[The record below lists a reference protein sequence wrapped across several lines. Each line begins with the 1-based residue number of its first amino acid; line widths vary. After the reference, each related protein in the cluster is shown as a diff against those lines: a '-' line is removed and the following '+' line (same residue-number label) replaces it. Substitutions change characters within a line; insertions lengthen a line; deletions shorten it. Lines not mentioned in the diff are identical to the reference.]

1 MGFFIIRIHLI
12 FLIKYNDFRCVI
24 SIYFLALFFL
34 FSLPLFSQD
43 VVSEK
48 PLEVDNIVIS
58 GNRFFD
64 DKIILE
70 TFITKISPGAFS
82 KFLYNIFG
90 EKFGRQTEYFYQD
103 VFFADIERMKELYHD
118 YGFFNLDVSSSYSYN
133 HDTTAIT
140 VGLKIDEKDRSYIDT
155 IEYSGIESLDQKVLN
170 EIFLEPKIKVGSPYE
185 KSKINDEANRITEI
199 ISNSGYPLV
208 TMLPEGSSAIRY
220 FSTNRFKITYAILPG
235 KRYKFG
241 EVSIAV
247 EPPRADITDKIIT
260 KHLDFK
266 SDELISRNKVISS
279 ERNLNRLGLFESARI
294 EFPEIAA
301 TTTGDLL
308 PISVRVKPRDR
319 HEIAPEVI
327 LSDEDNVFNLG
338 LGLGYTNR
346 NFLGDARNFNLR
358 LRFNTQSIHE
368 WNFGRVFGKY
378 GLTDNSVQGKAELN
392 FQIMQPYVFTRT
404 LNGTWTLS
412 FIADKKNFYSVT
424 LIRNKIG
431 LINQFATYT
440 TGFIDWILER
450 SDVNWIEDTIKTGLS
465 LSRLKQEEKPQFN
478 SILSFTLQR
487 DKTNDLFS
495 PTEGFFHAASI
506 EESGILQYV
515 LKTIQQSLPFT
526 QYYKFTLFG
535 RWYKDLSR
543 TKFNI
548 LAIKLKTG
556 YQNKY
561 GDSKEDQNVSIP
573 LNRRFFAGGSGSVR
587 GWKNRELGSMAQ
599 SEIPLGGNFLFEGN
613 AELRINHMR
622 GFGKLWFLN
631 LENLWAVYFIDY
643 GNLWNNFKDVN
654 IRDVAIA
661 SGVGIRYDTFVGPVR
676 FDFGI
681 RVYDP
686 METAGRK
693 WIYQKK
699 FFNETLYNGV
709 LNFGIGH
716 AF

>member
-1 MGFFIIRIHLI
+1 MGFFINSIHLI
-12 FLIKYNDFRCVI
+12 FLIKYDYLHCGI
-24 SIYFLALFFL
+24 SFYLLALFFL

-48 PLEVDNIVIS
+48 PLEVDNIELS
-58 GNRFFD
+58 GNKFFD
-64 DKIILE
+64 DKTILE

-90 EKFGRQTEYFYQD
+90 EKFGRQTEYFFQD
-103 VFFADIERMKELYHD
+103 VYYSDVERLKQLYHD
-118 YGFFNLDVSSSYSYN
+118 YGFFDLNAVSSYSYN
-133 HDTTAIT
+133 SDTTAIKID
-140 VGLKIDEKDRSYIDT
+140 LKIDENERSYIDSV
-155 IEYSGIESLDQKVLN
+155 EYTGIENIDQSVLDA
-170 EIFLEPKIKVGSPYE
+170 IFLEPKIKSGHPYE
-185 KSKINDEANRITEI
+185 KSKINDEATRITEI

-208 TMLPEGSSAIRY
+208 TILPESSTAIRY
-220 FSTNRFKITYAILPG
+220 LSTNRFKITYAIRPG
-235 KRYKFG
+235 KKYKFG
-241 EVSIAV
+241 ELSIVV
-247 EPPRADITDKIIT
+247 EPPREDITNKIIT

-266 SDELISRNKVISS
+266 SGELISKNKVISS
-279 ERNLNRLGLFESARI
+279 ERNLNRLGLFEAARI
-294 EFPEIAA
+294 EIPEIAA
-301 TTTGDLL
+301 STVGDLL
-308 PISVRVKPRDR
+308 PISVRVKPRDK

-358 LRFNTQSIHE
+358 LRFNTQSVQE

-378 GLTDNSVQGKAELN
+378 GLKDNSVQGKVDLN
-392 FQIMQPYVFTRT
+392 FQIIQPYLFTRT

-412 FIADKKNFYSVT
+412 LIADKKNFYLVT
-424 LIRNKIG
+424 LVRNKIG

-440 TGFIDWILER
+440 TGFMEWILER

-465 LSRLKQEEKPQFN
+465 ITRLKQEEQPQFN

-495 PTEGFFHAASI
+495 PTEGFFHAGSI
-506 EESGILQYV
+506 EESGILQNV
-515 LKTIQQSLPFT
+515 FKNIQKSLPFT
-526 QYYKFTLFG
+526 QYYKVTLFG

-548 LAIKLKTG
+548 LAVKLKAG
-556 YQNKY
+556 YQDKY
-561 GDSKEDQNVSIP
+561 GESKLNHNISIP

-587 GWKNRELGSMAQ
+587 GWKNRELGSMLQ

-613 AELRINHMR
+613 TELRINHMR
-622 GFGKLWFLN
+622 GFGKLWILN
-631 LENLWAVYFIDY
+631 LENLWAVYFLDY

-654 IRDVAIA
+654 IKDVAIA

-676 FDFGI
+676 FDFGM

-686 METAGRK
+686 MEIAGKR
-693 WIYQKK
+693 WFYQKI
-699 FFNETLYNGV
+699 FFKEVLYNGV

>member
-1 MGFFIIRIHLI
+1 MGFFINSIHLI
-12 FLIKYNDFRCVI
+12 FLIKYNYLHCGI
-24 SIYFLALFFL
+24 SIYLLALFFL
-34 FSLPLFSQD
+34 FSLPVFSQD

-48 PLEVDNIVIS
+48 PLEVNNIELS
-58 GNRFFD
+58 GNKFFD
-64 DKIILE
+64 DKTILE

-90 EKFGRQTEYFYQD
+90 EKFGRQTEYFFQD
-103 VFFADIERMKELYHD
+103 VYYSDVERLKQLYND
-118 YGFFNLDVSSSYSYN
+118 YGFFDLNAVSSYSYN
-133 HDTTAIT
+133 SDTTAIKID
-140 VGLKIDEKDRSYIDT
+140 LKIDENERSYIDSV
-155 IEYSGIESLDQKVLN
+155 EYTGIENIDQSVLDA
-170 EIFLEPKIKVGSPYE
+170 IFLEPKIKSGHPYE
-185 KSKINDEANRITEI
+185 KSKINDEATRITEI

-208 TMLPEGSSAIRY
+208 TILPESSTAIRY
-220 FSTNRFKITYAILPG
+220 LSTNRFKITYAIRPG
-235 KRYKFG
+235 KKYKFG
-241 EVSIAV
+241 ELSILV
-247 EPPRADITDKIIT
+247 EPPREDITNKIIT

-266 SDELISRNKVISS
+266 SGELISKNKVISS
-279 ERNLNRLGLFESARI
+279 ERNLNRLGLFEAARI
-294 EFPEIAA
+294 EIPEIVA
-301 TTTGDLL
+301 TTIGDLL
-308 PISVRVKPRDR
+308 PISVRVKPRDK

-358 LRFNTQSIHE
+358 LRFNTQSVQE

-378 GLTDNSVQGKAELN
+378 GLKDNSVQGKVDLN
-392 FQIMQPYVFTRT
+392 FQIIQPYLFTRT

-412 FIADKKNFYSVT
+412 LIADKKNFYLVT
-424 LIRNKIG
+424 LVRNKIG

-440 TGFIDWILER
+440 TGFMEWILER

-465 LSRLKQEEKPQFN
+465 ITRLKQEEQPQFN

-495 PTEGFFHAASI
+495 PTEGFFHAGSI
-506 EESGILQYV
+506 EESGILQNV
-515 LKTIQQSLPFT
+515 FKNIQKSLPFT
-526 QYYKFTLFG
+526 QYYKVTLFG

-548 LAIKLKTG
+548 LAVKLKAG
-556 YQNKY
+556 YQDKY
-561 GDSKEDQNVSIP
+561 GESKKNPNISIP

-587 GWKNRELGSMAQ
+587 GWKNRELGSMLQ

-613 AELRINHMR
+613 TELRINHMR
-622 GFGKLWFLN
+622 GFGKLWILN
-631 LENLWAVYFIDY
+631 LENLWAVYFLDY

-654 IRDVAIA
+654 IKDVAIA

-676 FDFGI
+676 FDFGM

-686 METAGRK
+686 MEIAGKK
-693 WIYQKK
+693 WFYQKK
-699 FFNETLYNGV
+699 FFNEVLYNGV

>member
-1 MGFFIIRIHLI
+1 MGFFINRILLI
-12 FLIKYNDFRCVI
+12 SLIKY
-24 SIYFLALFFL
+24 SFLIAFFFL
-34 FSLPLFSQD
+34 VSLPLFSQV

-48 PLEVDNIVIS
+48 PLEVDNINLS

-64 DKIILE
+64 DKTILE
-70 TFITKISPGAFS
+70 TFITKVSPGAFS
-82 KFLYNIFG
+82 KFLFNIFG
-90 EKFGRQTEYFYQD
+90 EKFGRQSEYFNQD
-103 VFFADIERMKELYHD
+103 VFHSDIERVKLLYRD
-118 YGFFNLDVSSSYSYN
+118 YGFFNTAVSASYSYDD
-133 HDTTAIT
+133 DTTAIT
-140 VGLKIDEKDRSYIDT
+140 INLKIDENDRSYIDT
-155 IEYSGIESLDQKVLN
+155 IEYKGIESIDQKVLN
-170 EIFLEPKIKVGSPYE
+170 EIFMQPKIKIGSPYE
-185 KSKINDEANRITEI
+185 KFKIEEEANRITEI
-199 ISNSGYPLV
+199 ISNNGYPLV
-208 TMLPEGSSAIRY
+208 TILPESSSAIRY
-220 FSTNRFKITYAILPG
+220 FSTNRFKITYAISPG

-241 EVSIAV
+241 EITIVV

-260 KHLDFK
+260 KHLDIK
-266 SDELISRNKVISS
+266 PDELISKNKIISS

-294 EFPEIAA
+294 ELPEIA
-301 TTTGDLL
+301 TNITGDLL

-358 LRFNTQSIHE
+358 LRFNTQSVQE

-378 GLTDNSVQGKAELN
+378 GLKDNSVQGKAELN
-392 FQIMQPYVFTRT
+392 FQIIQPYVFTRT

-412 FIADKKNFYSVT
+412 FIADKKNFYFVT

-440 TGFIDWILER
+440 TGFVDWILER
-450 SDVNWIEDTIKTGLS
+450 SDVNWLEDTIKTGLS
-465 LSRLKQEEKPQFN
+465 LTRLTQEEKPQFN

-487 DKTNDLFS
+487 DKTNDIFS

-506 EESGILQYV
+506 EESGILQYF

-556 YQNKY
+556 YQDKY
-561 GDSKEDQNVSIP
+561 GESKQDQNISIP

-587 GWKNRELGSMAQ
+587 GWKNRELGSMTP

-654 IRDVAIA
+654 IKDVAIA
-661 SGVGIRYDTFVGPVR
+661 AGVGIRYDTFVGPVR

-686 METAGRK
+686 MEIAGRE

>member
-1 MGFFIIRIHLI
+1 MGFFINRILLI
-12 FLIKYNDFRCVI
+12 FPLKYY
-24 SIYFLALFFL
+24 YFLAFFFL
-34 FSLPLFSQD
+34 VSLPLFSQ
-43 VVSEK
+43 VVISEK
-48 PLEVDNIVIS
+48 PLEVDNINLS

-64 DKIILE
+64 DKTILE
-70 TFITKISPGAFS
+70 TFITKVSPGALS
-82 KFLYNIFG
+82 KFLYNIFS
-90 EKFGRQTEYFYQD
+90 EKFGRQTEYFNQD
-103 VFFADIERMKELYHD
+103 IFYSDIERMKLLYRD
-118 YGFFNLDVSSSYSYN
+118 YGFFNIAVSTSYSYDR
-133 HDTTAIT
+133 DTTAIT
-140 VGLKIDEKDRSYIDT
+140 IDLKIDENDRSYIDT
-155 IEYSGIESLDQKVLN
+155 IEYRGIESIDQKVLN
-170 EIFLEPKIKVGSPYE
+170 EIFMQPKIKIGSPYE
-185 KSKINDEANRITEI
+185 KSKIEEEANRITEI
-199 ISNSGYPLV
+199 ISNNGYSLV
-208 TMLPEGSSAIRY
+208 TILPESSSAIRY
-220 FSTNRFKITYAILPG
+220 LSTNRFKIIYAISPG

-241 EVSIAV
+241 EITIIV
-247 EPPRADITDKIIT
+247 EPYRADITDKIIT
-260 KHLDFK
+260 KHIDIK
-266 SDELISRNKVISS
+266 SDELISKNKIISS

-294 EFPEIAA
+294 EFSEIA
-301 TTTGDLL
+301 TNTTGDLL

-358 LRFNTQSIHE
+358 LRFNTQSVQE

-378 GLTDNSVQGKAELN
+378 GLKDNSVQGKAELN
-392 FQIMQPYVFTRT
+392 FQILQPYVFTRS
-404 LNGTWTLS
+404 LNGTWALS

-450 SDVNWIEDTIKTGLS
+450 SDVNWLEDTIKTGLS
-465 LSRLKQEEKPQFN
+465 LTRLKQEEKPQFN

-487 DKTNDLFS
+487 DKTNDIFS

-506 EESGILQYV
+506 EESGILQYF
-515 LKTIQQSLPFT
+515 LKTFQQSLPFT

-556 YQNKY
+556 YQDKY
-561 GDSKEDQNVSIP
+561 GESKQDQNISIP

-587 GWKNRELGSMAQ
+587 GWKNRELGSMTP

-654 IRDVAIA
+654 IKDVAIA

-686 METAGRK
+686 MEIGGRK

-699 FFNETLYNGV
+699 FFNEILYDGV

>member
-1 MGFFIIRIHLI
+1 M
-12 FLIKYNDFRCVI
+12 
-24 SIYFLALFFL
+24 
-34 FSLPLFSQD
+34 FSQD

-48 PLEVDNIVIS
+48 PLEVNNIELS
-58 GNRFFD
+58 GNKFFD
-64 DKIILE
+64 DKTILE

-103 VFFADIERMKELYHD
+103 VYYSDIERLKQLYHD
-118 YGFFNLDVSSSYSYN
+118 YGFFNLNAASSYSYN
-133 HDTTAIT
+133 SDTTVIKID
-140 VGLKIDEKDRSYIDT
+140 LKIDENERSYIDT
-155 IEYSGIESLDQKVLN
+155 VEYRGIESIDQKVLN

-185 KSKINDEANRITEI
+185 KSKINDEATRITEI

-208 TMLPEGSSAIRY
+208 TILPESSTAIRY

-235 KRYKFG
+235 KKYKFG
-241 EVSIAV
+241 ELSIVV
-247 EPPRADITDKIIT
+247 EPPREDITNKIIT

-266 SDELISRNKVISS
+266 SGELISKNKVISS
-279 ERNLNRLGLFESARI
+279 ERNLNRLGLFEAARVEI
-294 EFPEIAA
+294 PEIAV
-301 TTTGDLL
+301 TTIGDLL
-308 PISVRVKPRDR
+308 PISVRVKPRDK

-358 LRFNTQSIHE
+358 LRFNTQSVQE

-378 GLTDNSVQGKAELN
+378 GLKDNSVQGKVDLN
-392 FQIMQPYVFTRT
+392 FQIIQPYLFTRT
-404 LNGTWTLS
+404 LNGTWSLS
-412 FIADKKNFYSVT
+412 LIADKKNFYFVT
-424 LIRNKIG
+424 LVRNKIG

-465 LSRLKQEEKPQFN
+465 ITRLKQEEQPQFN

-487 DKTNDLFS
+487 DKTNDMFS

-506 EESGILQYV
+506 EESGILQNV

-526 QYYKFTLFG
+526 QYYKVTLFG

-548 LAIKLKTG
+548 LAVKLKAG
-556 YQNKY
+556 YQDKY
-561 GDSKEDQNVSIP
+561 GESKLNQNISIP

-587 GWKNRELGSMAQ
+587 GWKNRELGSMLQ
-599 SEIPLGGNFLFEGN
+599 REIPLGGNFLFEGN
-613 AELRINHMR
+613 TELRINHMR
-622 GFGKLWFLN
+622 GFGKLWILN
-631 LENLWAVYFIDY
+631 LENLWAVYFLDY

-654 IRDVAIA
+654 IKDVAIA

-686 METAGRK
+686 MEIAGKK

>member
-1 MGFFIIRIHLI
+1 M
-12 FLIKYNDFRCVI
+12 
-24 SIYFLALFFL
+24 

-48 PLEVDNIVIS
+48 PLEVDNIELS
-58 GNRFFD
+58 GNKFFD
-64 DKIILE
+64 DKTILE

-90 EKFGRQTEYFYQD
+90 EKFGRQTEYFFQD
-103 VFFADIERMKELYHD
+103 VYYSDVERLKQLYHD
-118 YGFFNLDVSSSYSYN
+118 YGFFDLNAVSSYSYN
-133 HDTTAIT
+133 SDTTAIKID
-140 VGLKIDEKDRSYIDT
+140 LKIDENERSYIDSV
-155 IEYSGIESLDQKVLN
+155 EYTGIENIDQSVLDA
-170 EIFLEPKIKVGSPYE
+170 IFLEPKIKSGHPYE
-185 KSKINDEANRITEI
+185 KSKINDEATRITEI

-208 TMLPEGSSAIRY
+208 TILPESSTAIRY
-220 FSTNRFKITYAILPG
+220 LSTNRFKITYAIRPG
-235 KRYKFG
+235 KKYKFG
-241 EVSIAV
+241 ELSIVV
-247 EPPRADITDKIIT
+247 EPPREDITNKIIT

-266 SDELISRNKVISS
+266 SGELISKNKVISS
-279 ERNLNRLGLFESARI
+279 ERNLNRLGLFEAARI
-294 EFPEIAA
+294 EIPEIAA
-301 TTTGDLL
+301 STVGDLL
-308 PISVRVKPRDR
+308 PISVRVKPRDK

-358 LRFNTQSIHE
+358 LRFNTQSVQE

-378 GLTDNSVQGKAELN
+378 GLKDNSVQGKVDLN
-392 FQIMQPYVFTRT
+392 FQIIQPYLFTRT

-412 FIADKKNFYSVT
+412 LIADKKNFYLVT
-424 LIRNKIG
+424 LVRNKIG

-440 TGFIDWILER
+440 TGFMEWILER

-465 LSRLKQEEKPQFN
+465 ITRLKQEEQPQFN

-495 PTEGFFHAASI
+495 PTEGFFHAGSI
-506 EESGILQYV
+506 EESGILQNV
-515 LKTIQQSLPFT
+515 FKNIQKSLPFT
-526 QYYKFTLFG
+526 QYYKVTLFG

-548 LAIKLKTG
+548 LAVKLKAG
-556 YQNKY
+556 YQDKY
-561 GDSKEDQNVSIP
+561 GESKLNHNISIP

-587 GWKNRELGSMAQ
+587 GWKNRELGSMLQ

-613 AELRINHMR
+613 TELRINHMR
-622 GFGKLWFLN
+622 GFGKLWILN
-631 LENLWAVYFIDY
+631 LENLWAVYFLDY

-654 IRDVAIA
+654 IKDVAIA

-676 FDFGI
+676 FDFGM

-686 METAGRK
+686 MEIAGKR
-693 WIYQKK
+693 WFYQKI
-699 FFNETLYNGV
+699 FFKEVLYNGV